1 MALPPVRRTIFGY
14 YSAVTI
20 IQLIVFSYK
29 RDVNRIERKNKKGKI
44 AMPRKAKYYVRPDG
58 LHETIRTINGK
69 RKAFRGRTDA
79 EVDRKILEYK
89 GEIENGRPFKA
100 VAEEWEKEHF
110 PTLAPNSLRNYR
122 PAYKRAV
129 KEFGEISIKSIKP
142 QDIKGFI
149 LDFANK
155 GIAKKTANTQLLIL
169 NQICS
174 YAVVNG
180 DLDNN
185 PCAYIS
191 VPKTL
196 SKERREAASPEDE
209 KRVKESSDIW
219 LLPYLILYTG
229 LRKGEALALQGRDIN
244 KKERTIPITK
254 SVYHVDNKPY
264 IKRPKTEAGNRIV
277 PILDPLIDK
286 IPNIPDDCY
295 LFSLDGGKTP
305 LTEWEY
311 NKLWKEFSRKTGITA
326 TAHQLRHSYAT
337 MLFECGIDVKD
348 AQDLLGHS
356 TAAMTQDIYTHLR
369 DSRRKDTAAK
379 LNQAIA
385 DLAEDSK

>member
-1 MALPPVRRTIFGY
+1 
-14 YSAVTI
+14 
-20 IQLIVFSYK
+20 
-29 RDVNRIERKNKKGKI
+29 
-44 AMPRKAKYYVRPDG
+44 MPRKAKYYVRPDG

-69 RKAFRGRTDA
+69 RKAFRGHSDA

-110 PTLAPNSLRNYR
+110 PTLAPNTLRGYR
-122 PAYKRAV
+122 PALARAIEKFDNTSV
-129 KEFGEISIKSIKP
+129 RSIKP
-142 QDIKGFI
+142 QDIQRFI
-149 LDFANK
+149 TDFSRK
-155 GIAKKTANTQLLIL
+155 SMAKKTVSTQLLIL
-169 NQICS
+169 NQIFS

-180 DLDNN
+180 DLEFN
-185 PCAYIS
+185 PCAEITI
-191 VPKTL
+191 PKNL
-196 SKERREAASPEDE
+196 PKERREAASPEDE

-229 LRKGEALALQGRDIN
+229 LRKGEALALQGHDIN

-286 IPNIPDDCY
+286 IPDVPDDCY

-305 LTEWEY
+305 LTEMQY
-311 NKLWKEFSRKTGITA
+311 QKLWKEFSRKTGITA

-385 DLAEDSK
+385 VLAEDSK